1 MPLNSAICGFHRP
14 HLGQLPAFAPALALR
29 GSDYAGDSDAGL
41 DRIMNHAPGSGL
53 VRRQGGQIDEIVA
66 SALAHAACARTYL
79 GVEADGLK
87 LLPAHPAKA
96 RTCICIRFHGHMLEI
111 STPAWTFNS
120 RLFATAAAISF
131 IRRAF
136 TELIGADLSPCQSLE
151 L

>member
-29 GSDYAGDSDAGL
+29 GSDYAGESDAGL

-120 RLFATAAAISF
+120 RFATAAAIPSF
-131 IRRAF
+131 DALLR
-136 TELIGADLSPCQSLE
+136 S
-151 L
+151 

>member
-1 MPLNSAICGFHRP
+1 VHG
-14 HLGQLPAFAPALALR
+14 
-29 GSDYAGDSDAGL
+29 
-41 DRIMNHAPGSGL
+41 APGSGL
-53 VRRQGGQIDEIVA
+53 VRWQGGQIGEVVA

-96 RTCICIRFHGHMLEI
+96 RTCICVRFHGHMLEI
-111 STPAWTFNS
+111 STPAGTFNS

-136 TELIGADLSPCQSLE
+136 MGLIGADLSPSQSLE
-151 L
+151 LQQNQ